1 MLYYVVG
8 SPEDLCRV
16 CSVNLRPLNY
26 KLLKVCIFRIIN
38 FCIVFCNFSVDRR
51 AESKWRVCQY
61 DCARCSTDYQTD
73 TLDHHSAVSGGF
85 FSILYIVYMLC
96 VERGYFPLHLI
107 VCICLLRQ
115 ELFLLVKY
123 QLTQLRQLLRKRGLI
138 DWIQRYL
145 TTIAPP
151 NVTIA
156 PPNVQ
161 MHSNNCTI
169 M

>member
-8 SPEDLCRV
+8 SPED
-16 CSVNLRPLNY
+16 LRPLNY

-85 FSILYIVYMLC
+85 FSILYIVYILC

-123 QLTQLRQLLRKRGLI
+123 QLTQLRQLLRKWGVDRLNTKI
-138 DWIQRYL
+138 FD
-145 TTIAPP
+145 
-151 NVTIA
+151 
-156 PPNVQ
+156 
-161 MHSNNCTI
+161 NNCTTKCNNCTT
-169 M
+169 